1 MGIVETAVI
10 GVGLAMDAVAVA
22 VTNGMAYRRL
32 PGRDY
37 VAMPFLF
44 GIFQGA
50 MPIAGYFAGI
60 LLASIIIKYSGIVIC
75 LILSL
80 IGGNMI
86 REGLQNG
93 EAASVEK
100 RLTMR
105 ILILQ
110 AFATSIDAFA
120 VGVAFCAVQADILP
134 AACLITVITAVM
146 VAVAL
151 LIGQRFGE
159 ALGNRAEL
167 AGGLILVI
175 IGLKA
180 L

>member
-60 LLASIIIKYSGIVIC
+60 LLASIIIKYSGIAM
-75 LILSL
+75 L
-80 IGGNMI
+80 
-86 REGLQNG
+86 
-93 EAASVEK
+93 
-100 RLTMR
+100 
-105 ILILQ
+105 
-110 AFATSIDAFA
+110 
-120 VGVAFCAVQADILP
+120 DIFVF
-134 AACLITVITAVM
+134 INF
-146 VAVAL
+146 L
-151 LIGQRFGE
+151 LID
-159 ALGNRAEL
+159 
-167 AGGLILVI
+167 
-175 IGLKA
+175 
-180 L
+180 